1 MSDMGKYCEI
11 WNVLVNL
18 QSEIYYLSYL
28 LLACVAFFLFV
39 YVGLNLEQEEITNL
53 ISQAL
58 CICLFPLLPNVV
70 LVVLYHKKALCS
82 AFIGWTITFKFRD
95 QPNLSGAES

>member
-1 MSDMGKYCEI
+1 MSNMGKYCEI

-39 YVGLNLEQEEITNL
+39 YVGTESCVGRNYQLDFTGFMYLFVLPFTQCGFSCL
-53 ISQAL
+53 ISQKGSL
-58 CICLFPLLPNVV
+58 
-70 LVVLYHKKALCS
+70 
-82 AFIGWTITFKFRD
+82 
-95 QPNLSGAES
+95 